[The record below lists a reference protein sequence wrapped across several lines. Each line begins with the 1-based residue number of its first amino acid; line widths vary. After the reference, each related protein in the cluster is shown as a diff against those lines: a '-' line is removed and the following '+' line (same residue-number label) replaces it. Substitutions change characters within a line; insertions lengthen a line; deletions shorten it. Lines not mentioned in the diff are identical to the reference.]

1 MKKCLKITKT
11 QLFVQVR
18 IKIHR
23 FNASIG
29 EFMMKT
35 ARASALI
42 ICILLL
48 AVAAEGQNPPQ
59 PAATII
65 RGSILD
71 AADLQSI
78 PNVNIYVRH
87 GYGTASNENG
97 YFELPCH
104 SGDTINFSC
113 VGYQRVTFA
122 VPDSLI
128 GRSRVVGIL
137 MSADTVLLGEVVV
150 LPFITYAQLKYE
162 VSNMPPD
169 ENISLA
175 INNIDNAVK
184 LAISAPH
191 PILDAELGPMR
202 QLASYTRRL
211 EYAGMYEPQITL
223 NLVGSGSGL
232 ASYVRMLKKSKTQPS
247 VSYNYNN
254 AVWQRQMAD
263 DVRRF
268 VGKSKTT
275 DDGHQTTDGGE

>member
-1 MKKCLKITKT
+1 MTKITKIVA
-11 QLFVQVR
+11 FAAVV
-18 IKIHR
+18 
-23 FNASIG
+23 
-29 EFMMKT
+29 
-35 ARASALI
+35 
-42 ICILLL
+42 LLL
-48 AVAAEGQNPPQ
+48 AVVAEGQILPQ

-65 RGSILD
+65 HGSILD
-71 AADLQSI
+71 AADLQPI
-78 PNVNIYVRH
+78 PYVSVYVRH

-137 MSADTVLLGEVVV
+137 MSADTILLGEVVV
-150 LPFITYAQLKYE
+150 LPFITYARLKYE
-162 VSNMPPD
+162 VANMPPD

-175 INNIDNAVK
+175 ISNIEYAVK
-184 LAISAPH
+184 SAIYEPH

-211 EYAGMYEPQITL
+211 EYAGMYDPSKML
-223 NLVGSGSGL
+223 NMIGSGSGL
-232 ASYVRMLKKSKTQPS
+232 ASYVRMLKKSKAQPS

-254 AVWQRQMAD
+254 SVLQRQLAD
-263 DVRRF
+263 DVRKF
-268 VGKSKTT
+268 VGKQSDKTI
-275 DDGHQTTDGGE
+275 DK

>member
-1 MKKCLKITKT
+1 MTKITKIVA
-11 QLFVQVR
+11 FAAAV
-18 IKIHR
+18 
-23 FNASIG
+23 
-29 EFMMKT
+29 
-35 ARASALI
+35 
-42 ICILLL
+42 LLL
-48 AVAAEGQNPPQ
+48 AVVADGQILPQ

-71 AADLQSI
+71 AADLQPI
-78 PNVNIYVRH
+78 PFASVYVRH

-104 SGDTINFSC
+104 LGDTINFSC

-137 MSADTVLLGEVVV
+137 MSADTILLGEVLV
-150 LPFITYAQLKYE
+150 LPFITYAQLRYE
-162 VSNMPPD
+162 VANMPPD
-169 ENISLA
+169 ENINLA
-175 INNIDNAVK
+175 INNIDYAVK

-232 ASYVRMLKKSKTQPS
+232 ASYVRMLKKSKAQPS

-254 AVWQRQMAD
+254 SVLQRQLAD
-263 DVRRF
+263 DVRKF

-275 DDGHQTTDGGE
+275 D

>member
-1 MKKCLKITKT
+1 MTKITKIVA
-11 QLFVQVR
+11 FAAAV
-18 IKIHR
+18 
-23 FNASIG
+23 
-29 EFMMKT
+29 
-35 ARASALI
+35 
-42 ICILLL
+42 LLL
-48 AVAAEGQNPPQ
+48 AVVAEGQILPQ

-71 AADLQSI
+71 AADLQPI
-78 PNVNIYVRH
+78 PYVSVYVRH

-104 SGDTINFSC
+104 LADTIIFSC
-113 VGYQRVTFA
+113 VGYQRVTFP

-128 GRSRVVGIL
+128 GRSRVLGIV
-137 MSADTVLLGEVVV
+137 MQTDTVLLGEVVV

-162 VSNMPPD
+162 VANMQPD
-169 ENISLA
+169 ENIGLA

-211 EYAGMYEPQITL
+211 EYAGMYDPSKTL

-232 ASYVRMLKKSKTQPS
+232 ASYLRMLKKSKTRPS

-263 DVRRF
+263 DVRKF
-268 VGKSKTT
+268 VGKNRTT
-275 DDGHQTTDGGE
+275 D

>member
-1 MKKCLKITKT
+1 MTKITKIVA
-11 QLFVQVR
+11 FAAAV
-18 IKIHR
+18 
-23 FNASIG
+23 
-29 EFMMKT
+29 
-35 ARASALI
+35 
-42 ICILLL
+42 LLW
-48 AVAAEGQNPPQ
+48 AVVAEGQDPLQ

-71 AADLQSI
+71 AADLQPI
-78 PNVNIYVRH
+78 PYVSVYVRH

-137 MSADTVLLGEVVV
+137 MSADTILLGEVVV

-162 VSNMPPD
+162 VANMPSD

-175 INNIDNAVK
+175 INNIGNAVK

-211 EYAGMYEPQITL
+211 EYAGMYDPSKTL

-232 ASYVRMLKKSKTQPS
+232 ASYLRMLKKSKTRPS

-263 DVRRF
+263 DVRKF

-275 DDGHQTTDGGE
+275 DDGHQTTDGGQ